1 MIEQMRL
8 IIETLRVVTM
18 NEDFQE
24 EKKKRSYG
32 VNSIQSKLQKAQ
44 TGKNPSGQRTY

>member
-1 MIEQMRL
+1 MFVQVMV
-8 IIETLRVVTM
+8 IETLRVVTM

-24 EKKKRSYG
+24 EKKTRGYG

-44 TGKNPSGQRTY
+44 VGKNPSGQRAY